1 MKRKELILKFI
12 SFFESKGHKRIVNSS
27 LVPENDPTVLFT
39 TAGMHPLVPFL
50 LGEKHQLG
58 KRLVGVQRCI
68 RTVDI
73 DAVGDE
79 THHTFFEMLGNWSL
93 GDYFKDEAIEFS
105 FEFLTEVLELSK
117 ERLAFSV
124 FEGDKDSSMDEE
136 SFKKW
141 ISLGVSEDKILYL
154 PKEDNWW
161 GPAGKTG
168 PCGPDTEM
176 FYWKSKKAVPKKFD
190 SKNSDWVEIWNDVLM
205 QYTKDESGKY
215 VEAKQKN
222 IDTGMGLERTL
233 TVLNGLEDNYLSEVW
248 KPMIKRIEKESGKKY
263 VGNENVMR
271 IIADHIKASV
281 FIISDGVVPANS
293 EQGYVLRRLIRRAV
307 RFGRLI
313 GLENFVSKIAEVVF
327 EIYSDYKM
335 DKKIILSELEKEE
348 EKFNKTIE
356 QGLKV
361 FEKVSSGNKKIDG
374 KSAFLLYQSYGF
386 PIEMTQ
392 EIAKEKNLKLDM
404 KGFDLAFE
412 EHQELSRTAAKGK
425 FEGGLAD
432 HSVETTCLHTAAH
445 LLNEAL
451 RKVLGREVIQ
461 KGANITKERLRF
473 DFSFDRKLSDREVGE
488 VENIVNDV
496 IKKGLDVSF
505 KEMTLG
511 EARKAKAYGVFESK
525 YKERDKLKVYSV
537 GDFSKEICGGP
548 HVKNTSEMGTFK
560 ITKQESCGAGVRRV
574 KAVLE

>member
-222 IDTGMGLERTL
+222 IDTGIGLERTL

-574 KAVLE
+574 NAVLE

>member
-233 TVLNGLEDNYLSEVW
+233 AVLNGLEDNYLSEVW

>member
-313 GLENFVSKIAEVVF
+313 GLENFVSKIAEEVF
-327 EIYSDYKM
+327 GIYSDYKI
-335 DKKIILSELEKEE
+335 DKKIILGELEKEE

>member
-1 MKRKELILKFI
+1 
-12 SFFESKGHKRIVNSS
+12 
-27 LVPENDPTVLFT
+27 
-39 TAGMHPLVPFL
+39 MHPLVPFL

-154 PKEDNWW
+154 SKEDNWW

-248 KPMIKRIEKESGKKY
+248 KPMIEKIEKESGKKY
-263 VGNENVMR
+263 VGNEKAMR